1 MSILNDG
8 LVGLHRLIAVLIIAT
23 NFYFVP
29 LNFIVVR
36 DSGGPMGFGLLFLPV
51 LLATNLALIPALLS
65 FVKRFRNSV
74 FLFLVNGIA
83 LLWNLSFLWLAL
95 TTVKMD

>member
-1 MSILNDG
+1 MNQVLI
-8 LVGLHRLIAVLIIAT
+8 GLHKLIAVLIIAT
-23 NFYFVP
+23 NFYFIP
-29 LNFIVVR
+29 LNFIVLR
-36 DSGGPMGFGLLFLPV
+36 DSGGPMGYGLLFLPV
-51 LLATNLALIPALLS
+51 LLATNLALIPALLT

-83 LLWNLSFLWLAL
+83 LFWNVLFLWLAL